1 MNSDCSSNDQIK
13 SVSGFLSY
21 IKLEN
26 KVTFTINIQ
35 VVKWLFTNPTEYA
48 VVQSTLPSDRKPF

>member
-1 MNSDCSSNDQIK
+1 MTRLNP
-13 SVSGFLSY
+13 VSGFLSY

-35 VVKWLFTNPTEYA
+35 VVKGLFTNPTEYA

>member
-1 MNSDCSSNDQIK
+1 MTRLNP
-13 SVSGFLSY
+13 VSGFLSY

-35 VVKWLFTNPTEYA
+35 VVKGLFMNPTEYA